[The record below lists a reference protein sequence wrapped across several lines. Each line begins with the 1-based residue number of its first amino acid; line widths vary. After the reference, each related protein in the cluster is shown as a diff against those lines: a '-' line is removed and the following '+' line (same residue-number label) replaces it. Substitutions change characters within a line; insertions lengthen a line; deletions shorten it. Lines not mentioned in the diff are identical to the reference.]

1 MPVNIDDIKKLRDM
15 TGAGMM
21 AAKGALEA
29 TDGDLDKAVEH
40 LRKAGQA
47 SAAKRGD
54 REARAGLIESYTH
67 AGRIGVLAEVNCE
80 TDFVARTEDFK
91 TFAHDVAMQ
100 VAATGPDYIKPDDVP
115 EEIVAKEREI
125 YADEAKG
132 KPAEVVEKIVSG
144 KLDKFYA
151 ENCLVKQPFIKDPD
165 TTLEALQMALIA
177 KLGENVVIRRISR
190 FELGA

>member
-1 MPVNIDDIKKLRDM
+1 VPVNTSDIKKLRDM

-21 AAKGALEA
+21 TAKSALEA
-29 TDGDLDKAVEH
+29 ADGDIDKAVEH

-67 AGRIGVLAEVNCE
+67 AGRIGVLVEVNCE

-100 VAATGPDYIKPDDVP
+100 VAATGPDYIKPEDVP
-115 EEIVAKEREI
+115 EDIVAKEREI
-125 YADEAKG
+125 YASEAKG
-132 KPAEVVEKIVSG
+132 KPAEVVEKIVAG

-151 ENCLVKQPFIKDPD
+151 ENCLVKHPFIKDPD
-165 TTLEALQMALIA
+165 TNLEALQTALIA